1 MDFSKF
7 IGPYVLD
14 WKNLQLCDIVLSRES
29 LSIDGMLQPKRMWD
43 VAKSGAI
50 RLGSKHYSH
59 AMLYVGGS
67 IIHAHPPMVFA
78 VNPQRLSAAPVD
90 DYTCLRFDGLTLEQK
105 RKIEEFAR
113 SQVGA
118 LYSIPEAVKTVVNKS
133 GDTKDLSGVEFCSRL
148 VAEAYSYAGIQLV
161 PNCSYC
167 APGDFLSVE
176 SLMQIGACTRCAD
189 EHDKAILKSTD
200 FVLLSQERAY
210 DWLKRVRVMS
220 ENDGFDVKTI
230 NSIFEYVQS
239 FPSRDSE
246 VFDALKES
254 RYLETWKDD
263 KAAHGYRYNPMAMQI
278 ICQNQPDDFFNEVI
292 CLFDCTGR
300 YGDELIKLNQIKGG
314 SKTFGAIADLY
325 SDMLKDIQKR
335 VGWVV
340 SMCISQPGVGPLSTL
355 YAICEHLVKGSYSR
369 YYSLPVC
376 KEVAKLRNEWERQIG
391 MSV

>member
-14 WKNLQLCDIVLSRES
+14 WTRLQACDIVLSRES
-29 LSIDGMLQPKRMWD
+29 LSVDGILRPKRMWD

-50 RLGSKHYSH
+50 RLGSKYYSH

-67 IIHAHPPMVFA
+67 IIHAHPPMVYA
-78 VNPQRLSAAPVD
+78 VNPQRLSSAHDD
-90 DYTCLRFDGLTLEQK
+90 DYVCLRFDGLTLEQK

-133 GDTKDLSGVEFCSRL
+133 GDAQDLSGVEFCSRL
-148 VAEAYSYAGIQLV
+148 VAEAYLYAGIQLV

-200 FVLLSQERAY
+200 FVLLSQDRAY
-210 DWLKRVRVMS
+210 DWLKSVRVMS

-230 NSIFEYVQS
+230 ESIYDYVRR
-239 FPSRDSE
+239 FPKRDCE
-246 VFDALKES
+246 VFNALKES
-254 RYLETWKDD
+254 QYLETWKDD
-263 KAAHGYRYNPMAMQI
+263 KAAHGYRYNPMAMQMI
-278 ICQNQPDDFFNEVI
+278 YQYQSDDFFNEVI
-292 CLFDCTGR
+292 CLFDCAGR
-300 YGDELIKLNQIKGG
+300 YGDELEKLNQINGK
-314 SKTFGAIADLY
+314 SMTINAIADLY
-325 SDMLKDIQKR
+325 QTMIKDIQIR
-335 VGWVV
+335 LIMVIMQYVGKL
-340 SMCISQPGVGPLSTL
+340 GGGPLVELHTL
-355 YAICEHLVKGSYSR
+355 CTHLIGGAYCQ
-369 YYSLPVC
+369 YYSLTPYEEAA
-376 KEVAKLRNEWERQIG
+376 KQKADWKREVGLSQ
-391 MSV
+391 

>member
-1 MDFSKF
+1 MDSGKY

-14 WKNLQLCDIVLSRES
+14 LKSLQPCDIVLSRES
-29 LSIDGMLQPKRMWD
+29 LSIDGILHPKRMWD
-43 VAKSGAI
+43 VAKSSVI

-67 IIHAHPPMVFA
+67 IIHAHPPVVFA
-78 VNPQRLSAAPVD
+78 VNPQRLSAAHVD
-90 DYTCLRFDGLTLEQK
+90 DYMCLRFDGLTLEQK
-105 RKIEEFAR
+105 RTIEEFAR

-133 GDTKDLSGVEFCSRL
+133 GDAQDLSGVEFCSRL
-148 VAEAYSYAGIQLV
+148 VAEAYLYAGIQLV

-210 DWLKRVRVMS
+210 DWLKSVRVMS

-239 FPSRDSE
+239 FPNRDSE
-246 VFDALKES
+246 VFNALKES
-254 RYLETWKDD
+254 QYLETWKDD
-263 KAAHGYRYNPMAMQI
+263 KAAHGYRNNPVEMQI
-278 ICQNQPDDFFNEVI
+278 IRQNQPGDFFNEVI

-300 YGDELIKLNQIKGG
+300 YGDELIKLNQIKGV
-314 SKTFGAIADLY
+314 SKTFGVIADLY
-325 SDMLKDIQKR
+325 SDMLEDIQKR
-335 VGWVV
+335 VGCVV
-340 SMCISQPGVGPLSTL
+340 SIYLSQPGVKPLSTL
-355 YAICEHLVKGSYSR
+355 YAICKHLVNGSYSQH
-369 YYSLPVC
+369 YSLPVC
-376 KEVAKLRNEWERQIG
+376 KEAAKLRDEWVRQTG

>member
-1 MDFSKF
+1 MDFRKF

-14 WKNLQLCDIVLSRES
+14 WKSLQPCDIVLSRES
-29 LSIDGMLQPKRMWD
+29 LSIDGILQPKRMWD
-43 VAKSGAI
+43 VAKSGVI

-78 VNPQRLSAAPVD
+78 VNPQRLSAAHAD
-90 DYTCLRFDGLTLEQK
+90 DYMCLRFDGLTLEQK
-105 RKIEEFAR
+105 RKIEEYAR

-118 LYSIPEAVKTVVNKS
+118 LYSIPEAAKTVVKKS

-148 VAEAYSYAGIQLV
+148 VAEAYSCAGIQLV

-176 SLMQIGACTRCAD
+176 SLMRIGTCTRRAD
-189 EHDKAILKSTD
+189 EHDIAILKSTD
-200 FVLLSQERAY
+200 FVLLSQNRAY
-210 DWLKRVRVMS
+210 DWLERVRTMS

-239 FPSRDSE
+239 FPNRDSE
-246 VFDALKES
+246 VFNALKES

-263 KAAHGYRYNPMAMQI
+263 KAAHGCRNNPVEMQI
-278 ICQNQPDDFFNEVI
+278 IRQNQPDDFFNEVI
-292 CLFDCTGR
+292 CLFDCAGR
-300 YGDELIKLNQIKGG
+300 YGDELMMLNKIKRRLN
-314 SKTFGAIADLY
+314 TLDAIVELY
-325 SDMLKDIQKR
+325 LNMLKDIQNR
-335 VGWVV
+335 AA
-340 SMCISQPGVGPLSTL
+340 SLAAIYLSQPGVKPLSTL
-355 YAICEHLVKGSYSR
+355 YAICGHLVKGSYSQ

-376 KEVAKLRNEWERQIG
+376 KEAAKLRNEWEQQIG

>member
-43 VAKSGAI
+43 VAKSGVI

-78 VNPQRLSAAPVD
+78 VNPQRLSAAHVD

-292 CLFDCTGR
+292 CLFDCAGR
-300 YGDELIKLNQIKGG
+300 YGDELMMLNKIKGRLN
-314 SKTFGAIADLY
+314 TLDAVVELY
-325 SDMLKDIQKR
+325 LNMLKDIQNR
-335 VGWVV
+335 ATCLVA
-340 SMCISQPGVGPLSTL
+340 IYLSQPGVGPLAKLS
-355 YAICEHLVKGSYSR
+355 AICEHLVKGSYSQ
-369 YYSLPVC
+369 YYALPLC
-376 KEVAKLRNEWERQIG
+376 NEAAKLRNEWERQIG